1 MSADRYLSEQ
11 VQRTLKVMLVLAN
24 RDFSGMRL
32 KDVAAAVDVPA
43 PTALRALENL
53 RAAGLAERDPAQSDV
68 WMLGPKLVQIAHAFD
83 QSMVRAQA
91 ALDERRQR
99 YTRLP

>member
-1 MSADRYLSEQ
+1 MSDDRYVSDQ
-11 VQRTLKVMLVLAN
+11 VQRTLKVMLALAN
-24 RDFSGMRL
+24 RDFQGLRL
-32 KDVAAAVDVPA
+32 KDVAAAVDIPA

-53 RAAGLAERDPAQSDV
+53 RAAGLAERDPTQSDV
-68 WMLGPKLVQIAHAFD
+68 WLLGPKLVQVAHAFD
-83 QSMVRAQA
+83 AAMGRAQT